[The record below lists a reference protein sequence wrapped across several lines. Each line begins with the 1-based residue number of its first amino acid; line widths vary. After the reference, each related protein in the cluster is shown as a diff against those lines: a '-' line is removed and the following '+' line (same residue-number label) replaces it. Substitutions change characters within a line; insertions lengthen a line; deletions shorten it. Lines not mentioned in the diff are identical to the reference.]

1 MDKSVA
7 PTDEACQLEVF
18 DPDLQISV
26 EGKTIDVNSVF
37 LKLHSPV
44 FRQMLAAGMQEGLS
58 KAVTLPGKTLKEFC
72 LFYGAL
78 QKIGEDPSAEE
89 AMVLSPWSDE
99 YQVEG
104 LRRLCDRVLTGTI
117 TPTPEHLVFASKW
130 RLPKLLEKCQKF
142 FLVKLLLDGTCLR
155 ALLDSKDG
163 EHALHQM
170 WPQLP
175 QALKLTVAESPPVE
189 SMRYVWPVVEQLL
202 QTREAADRQLL
213 KCQEDFISELAASL
227 STWPDLLWSAIPSD
241 KAKSDEKAKDWLQK
255 QISSF
260 VEYKVKK
267 RKRARFEL

>member
-1 MDKSVA
+1 MEKSAA

-18 DPDLQISV
+18 DPDLQIWV

-44 FRQMLAAGMQEGLS
+44 FRQMMAAGMQEGLS
-58 KAVTLPGKTLKEFC
+58 KVVTLPGKTLKEFC

-142 FLVKLLLDGTCLR
+142 FLANLLLDGTCLR
-155 ALLDSKDG
+155 ALLKSKDG

-175 QALKLTVAESPPVE
+175 QALKLTLAETAPVE
-189 SMRYVWPVVEQLL
+189 SMR
-202 QTREAADRQLL
+202 
-213 KCQEDFISELAASL
+213 LAASL
-227 STWPDLLWSAIPSD
+227 ATWPDLLWSAIPSD

-260 VEYKVKK
+260 IEYKVKK